1 MPSGGVVGYF
11 GYEYQFFAT
20 TLLMLTAHAAK
31 DSPFKLSIETL
42 FGEDAELERRKV
54 KLLKAEQVFDTEIV
68 QVQVKT
74 KQKSQHW
81 RPSDIRDLL
90 LKKDESVN
98 NDGTVLDK
106 LYLSPNS
113 SFLFITD
120 GSVSESLAGLLS
132 EKIDSAKHIY
142 GDGKIGEIR
151 KAIINSDKGGKY
163 KKILTRKLTKQVL
176 SRIFIVANL
185 SFEDIE
191 RQVREILLWD
201 YGIPLHQV
209 YNKTETLAEIIRG
222 CSRRKNNK
230 SFIDS
235 SDVTEIIGAGGIELP
250 SQEVETIYQKTKE
263 YDLAEELLEKNH
275 IVVIS
280 GEPGYGKTTLAYKL
294 ANESVKQNL
303 FFEELSGEDSYLN
316 VLRAC
321 RGGENIIFLL
331 DDAFGDEDNGANL
344 GVTLGNNFE
353 LIVQQ
358 LQEAKGRVKVIITSR
373 SNVVAL
379 IRAKTK
385 LNAAALDNYLITLA
399 FSSEDLYLRVLKTHL
414 HYFGGNP
421 ELAIKIAEISPLY
434 TLFENLYHV
443 RNFSRQFIQIV
454 EDWETKLTSLL
465 EETKPSLYGKW
476 IEKQTPEVQ
485 LVLISLFLVLEVNQF
500 ARETEVRSLFD
511 VMHSCLSLSSV
522 PGLYH
527 PYGGAIRNLYEQDR
541 ILRRRENILD
551 FIHPTLKDATSR
563 HFKSIIDNKKF
574 LLNVVDALMKLDS
587 PLSQSLAVYLTVYC
601 LEGRDQFGMLSLASK
616 SKYVQVVDTIIR
628 FGRHLLESES
638 NDLKQLAERIFEAKF
653 HPSKCS
659 IDENGY
665 LVRKV
670 YEDKIEMF
678 VHTASE
684 MAEVVEWE
692 IDFFPEKEPDLAAKF
707 QKVLKEQSLALLNP
721 LEKHKFVDWLFKSF
735 IDNQIE
741 KKEFDFYLNYIAADP
756 ISFVRERVA
765 GHLGRLPDISTADFL
780 IESLCFDSSPYV
792 RIAILENVLLR
803 CWASQEK
810 EIQKLWL
817 DLVADMLSDTVVRHR
832 CMRGLVDRS
841 GSLYYYHENHTVEQ
855 KREWFE
861 AIALKLLT
869 YDFHDDDFERFLEA
883 FDIHYSSFEKEY
895 RLKLL
900 TSLHNFIE
908 NNLHRSTSILYVV
921 NNILFEG
928 GPSEEELSVILK
940 LINLVPSFA
949 KAEFCFRFA
958 LQFDQ
963 LPDERFREFVYRP
976 FYIESPDEL
985 IFERT
990 AAVLG
995 FLANFSDTKTID
1007 KLPSPVGEMADGYLQ
1022 AISKYI
1028 ENQNDEFKLITIFQ
1042 AFGHENS
1049 YYVSA
1054 SYYSLYTHPLLKKL
1068 FKEFIVEKPQDHST
1082 KIVAMLLL
1090 NSFYYRTEAS
1100 HGKQV
1105 EWLEFVEL
1113 ILSSKNIDLL
1123 KTVCDILF
1131 EGNVAASVHN
1141 VEDWLYLL
1149 TRLLTHDIQE
1159 IRLYAVSLYDRY
1171 FLEIWDDLSGFLREG
1186 NENRNKYLDDVW
1198 LNDVFFQTL
1207 LKNSP
1212 SFNEYIDVMYY
1223 LVEIIK
1229 EWGNYSQKEK
1239 EGHLLEVCRIAAE
1252 EKYYVNSQIEQFID
1266 AMKDKLDIKDVS
1278 KLKAAITSI
1287 EGKYN
1292 HRDILGRAKY
1302 HKSIWELREKM
1313 PKFDWSRYLN
1323 RIS

>member
-20 TLLMLTAHAAK
+20 TLLMLNAHAAK
-31 DSPFKLSIETL
+31 DLPFKLSIETL

-54 KLLKAEQVFDTEIV
+54 KLLSTEQVFDDETI

-90 LKKDESVN
+90 LKKDEN
-98 NDGTVLDK
+98 GINGGTILDK
-106 LYLSPNS
+106 LYSSPNS

-120 GSVSESLAGLLS
+120 GSVSENLAGLLS
-132 EKIDSAKHIY
+132 EKIDSVKHIY

-151 KAIINSDKGGKY
+151 KAIITSDRGGKY
-163 KKILTRKLTKQVL
+163 KKILSRKLTKKVL

-191 RQVREILLWD
+191 RQIRELLLWN

-209 YNKTETLAEIIRG
+209 YKKTENLAEIVRE
-222 CSRRKNNK
+222 CARRKNNK
-230 SFIDS
+230 SVIES
-235 SDVTEIIGAGGIELP
+235 SDVTEIIGVAAVALP
-250 SQEVETIYQKTKE
+250 SQEVEVIYQKTKE
-263 YDLAEELLEKNH
+263 YDLAEDLLRENH

-294 ANESVKQNL
+294 ANELVKQKFL
-303 FFEELSGEDSYLN
+303 FEALNGEDSYLN

-321 RGGENIIFLL
+321 RTGENNIFLL
-331 DDAFGDEDNGANL
+331 DDAFGHEDNKNNL
-344 GVTLGNNFE
+344 GATLGNNFE
-353 LIVQQ
+353 QIVQQ

-379 IRAKTK
+379 VRAKTK
-385 LNAAALDNYLITLA
+385 LSGATLDNCLVTLA
-399 FSSEDLYLRVLKTHL
+399 FSSEDLYLRVLEAHL
-414 HYFGGNP
+414 KYFGGNP
-421 ELAIKIAEISPLY
+421 ELAIKIAELSPLY
-434 TLFENLYHV
+434 SLFENLYHV
-443 RNFSRQFIQIV
+443 RNFSRQFIQNV
-454 EDWETKLTSLL
+454 EGWETRLISLV

-476 IEKQTPEVQ
+476 IEKQVPEVQ
-485 LVLISLFLVLEVNQF
+485 LVLISLLLVLEVNQF
-500 ARETEVRSLFD
+500 AKETEIRSLFN
-511 VMHSCLSLSSV
+511 VMYSCLSLPSV

-527 PYGGAIRNLYEQDR
+527 PYGGALRNLYEQDR

-563 HFKSIIDNKKF
+563 HFKSIIDNKEF
-574 LLNVVDALMKLDS
+574 LLNVVDSLMKLDS
-587 PLSQSLAVYLTVYC
+587 PLPQSLAVYLTINC
-601 LEGRDQFGMLSLASK
+601 LEGKDQFRMLSLASK
-616 SKYVQVVDTIIR
+616 AKYVQVVDTIIR
-628 FGRHLLESES
+628 FGRHLLESEN
-638 NDLKQLAERIFEAKF
+638 NDLKQLADSIFEAKF

-659 IDENGY
+659 IDGNGY
-665 LVRKV
+665 LIRKV

-678 VHTASE
+678 IHTASE
-684 MAEVVEWE
+684 MAEVLEW
-692 IDFFPEKEPDLAAKF
+692 DLGFFPEKEPELVTKF
-707 QKVLKEQSLALLNP
+707 QAVLEEQNLVFLNP
-721 LEKHKFVDWLFKSF
+721 LERYKFVNWLFRLF
-735 IDNQIE
+735 IDNQIGQ
-741 KKEFDFYLNYIAADP
+741 KEFDFYLNYISADP

-765 GHLGRLPDISTADFL
+765 EHLGRLPDISTANSL
-780 IESLCFDSSPYV
+780 IGSLCFDSSPYV
-792 RIAILENVLLR
+792 RIAMLEHVLLR

-810 EIQKLWL
+810 ETQKLWL
-817 DLVADMLSDTVVRHR
+817 ELVVDMLSDTVVRHT
-832 CMRGLVDRS
+832 CMKGLIDRS
-841 GSLYYYHENHTVEQ
+841 GTLYYYHETHTVEQ

-861 AIALKLLT
+861 AIALKLLM
-869 YDFHDDDFERFLEA
+869 YDFHADDFERFLEA

-900 TSLHNFIE
+900 TSLYNFIE

-921 NNILFEG
+921 NNVLFESK
-928 GPSEEELSVILK
+928 PSEEELSIILK
-940 LINLVPSFA
+940 LINLVPSVA

-958 LQFDQ
+958 LQFNE

-976 FYIESPDEL
+976 FYIENPDEL

-990 AAVLG
+990 AAILG
-995 FLANFSDTKTID
+995 FLANFSDSKTIG
-1007 KLPSPVGEMADGYLQ
+1007 KLPSPVGEMADGYLE

-1054 SYYSLYTHPLLKKL
+1054 SSYSLYTHPLLKKL
-1068 FKEFIVEKPQDHST
+1068 FKEFVLEKPQDPSS
-1082 KIVAMLLL
+1082 KIVVMLLL
-1090 NSFYYRTEAS
+1090 NDFYYRTEAS
-1100 HGKQV
+1100 HGQQA

-1123 KTVCDILF
+1123 KSVCDILF

-1141 VEDWLYLL
+1141 VKDWLYLL
-1149 TRLLTHDIQE
+1149 TRLLTHDITE

-1171 FLEIWDDLSGFLREG
+1171 FLEIWDDLSSFLHKG
-1186 NENRNKYLDDVW
+1186 NENRNKFLDDVW
-1198 LNDVFFQTL
+1198 LNHDFFQAL
-1207 LKNSP
+1207 LENSP
-1212 SFNEYIDVMYY
+1212 SFKEYLDVMYY
-1223 LVEIIK
+1223 LIEIER
-1229 EWGNYSQKEK
+1229 EWDSFTQNEK
-1239 EGHLLEVCRIAAE
+1239 ENHLSNISGMADE

-1266 AMKDKLDIKDVS
+1266 AMKGKLQDKEEERLRMS
-1278 KLKAAITSI
+1278 ITSSK
-1287 EGKYN
+1287 GKYN
-1292 HRDILGRAKY
+1292 RLTILGREKY
-1302 HKSIWELREKM
+1302 LDSRWVLRELL
-1313 PKFDWSRYLN
+1313 PKFDWSKYLK
-1323 RIS
+1323 